1 MHKKL
6 SIGLA
11 VILGAGLLAWLAMA
25 VLGLD
30 AQRLDTAGKW
40 LCGLAIVLFVAAML
54 TKGRAAA
61 PAHAGDVRFEP
72 ASQAS
77 RLSFLNV
84 AANEEALNSLK

>member
-30 AQRLDTAGKW
+30 AHRLDTAGKW
-40 LCGLAIVLFVAAML
+40 LCGLAIVLFVAA
-54 TKGRAAA
+54 
-61 PAHAGDVRFEP
+61 V
-72 ASQAS
+72 
-77 RLSFLNV
+77 LNRRPRPPD
-84 AANEEALNSLK
+84 